1 MDIQPLDIVIHIINI
16 IVLYVLLRLLIYKPV
31 RKYMLERSAR
41 IQSQIQEAEQA
52 QQDAQTAK
60 RQYQERLNA
69 AERDVDQTMQQGAQ
83 KAVQTAEEIIKDA
96 KMQANAILQ
105 DARTKA
111 EQDRLHTIKEMK
123 EQITHLSVDMA
134 GKILG
139 REVALSD
146 NRALV
151 DEFFDEVG

>member
-1 MDIQPLDIVIHIINI
+1 MDIHPLDIVIHIINI
-16 IVLYVLLRLLIYKPV
+16 IVLYVLLRSLIYKPV
-31 RKYMLERSAR
+31 RKYMLERSAH
-41 IQSQIQEAEQA
+41 IQNQLQEAKQA
-52 QQDAQTAK
+52 HQDAETAK

-69 AERDVDQTMQQGAQ
+69 AERDASQAVQEGAQ
-83 KAVQTAEEIIKDA
+83 KAAETADEIIKNA
-96 KMQANAILQ
+96 KTQANMIVQ
-105 DARTKA
+105 DAHARA

-123 EQITHLSVDMA
+123 EQITDLSVDIA

-146 NRALV
+146 NRALA

>member
-41 IQSQIQEAEQA
+41 IDNQMQEAGKA

-69 AERDVDQTMQQGAQ
+69 AQQDADETIRQSAQ
-83 KAVQTAEEIIKDA
+83 KAAQNADEIIKGA
-96 KMQANAILQ
+96 KMQADAILR
-105 DARTKA
+105 DAHSRA

-123 EQITHLSVDMA
+123 EQITELSVDIA
-134 GKILG
+134 GKILR

-151 DEFFDEVG
+151 EEFFDEVG